1 MVYGHKFLF
10 KTYVPVA
17 EYLATAMNAS
27 LRTEFVEH
35 PNFFNFDGNATCV
48 VIRKTLFTVDVAQ
61 SHVFPLRIE
70 FLQVFLAVPRRII
83 SSVQWFRLADE
94 LSPMFWCGIGISF
107 VASVPIF
114 YVLFGGR
121 KDLFQ
126 SFLFVLQLLLS
137 QSAHCRIRKL
147 HFRIYLLSWILFSF
161 IVSSS
166 YLCSLLS
173 KLTVPFS
180 EDAIKN
186 MHDFVE
192 SGLEIHVPAEVR
204 EIAEKELFENSP
216 YRFLMGKFRSV
227 NKEYID
233 IVDRDRQDVAYI
245 INKEDFE
252 ILFGNLPYRVLGDEP
267 LMSRP
272 TTHILLKKPSPYERV
287 FTTALLEAEAVG
299 FFRQRRRMVFDNL
312 EEKAQ
317 WRRENALKRTP
328 EPLSLKSLLV
338 VFLIWLIGCSFA
350 LLAFV
355 VECGRH
361 YICFISGSV

>member
-1 MVYGHKFLF
+1 MPVVAPVASVLFDNKEAMNIVLGRRDFCVMAAENSARIRALMAEFEACHRANIILTFPFGVAPQLGELKSIFEDAWNAGVVDIAVVLATSQGCKVFSYVPFKSDGVCHDTTPTLLSSWKRYPNRAENISRVFFPDNKISNLQTCELLMVYGHKFFF

-27 LRTEFVEH
+27 LKTEFVEH
-35 PNFFNFDGNATCV
+35 PDFLNFDGNATCV
-48 VIRKTLFTVDVAQ
+48 VIRTTLFTVDVAQ
-61 SHVFPLRIE
+61 SHAFPLRIE
-70 FLQVFLAVPRRII
+70 FLQVFLVVPRRII

-107 VASVPIF
+107 VASVLIF

-137 QSAHCRIRKL
+137 QSADCRIRKL

-192 SGLEIHVPAEVR
+192 SGLEIHVPASIR
-204 EIAEKELFENSP
+204 ELLEKELFENSP
-216 YRFLMGKFRSV
+216 
-227 NKEYID
+227 
-233 IVDRDRQDVAYI
+233 
-245 INKEDFE
+245 
-252 ILFGNLPYRVLGDEP
+252 
-267 LMSRP
+267 
-272 TTHILLKKPSPYERV
+272 
-287 FTTALLEAEAVG
+287 
-299 FFRQRRRMVFDNL
+299 
-312 EEKAQ
+312 
-317 WRRENALKRTP
+317 
-328 EPLSLKSLLV
+328 
-338 VFLIWLIGCSFA
+338 
-350 LLAFV
+350 
-355 VECGRH
+355 
-361 YICFISGSV
+361 